1 MSQYIRISMI
11 LRDVFLIVAIIE
23 ALVIVNLVHTV
34 VDYKNELVQI
44 RTELTGHVVDTE
56 EVSE

>member
-23 ALVIVNLVHTV
+23 ALVIVNLVHEV
-34 VDYKNELVQI
+34 VDYRNELVQI

-56 EVSE
+56 EDSK